1 MTEKAEGE
9 EIKAFLTDYD
19 HDSAAKAKDLP

>member
-1 MTEKAEGE
+1 MTEKADGE

-19 HDSAAKAKDLP
+19 HESAAKAKDLP